1 MMVNATAR
9 VTAATTAS
17 ARDAVLE
24 LVGLGKDY
32 GARTAVHAIDLT
44 LSRGEIFGLL
54 GPNGAGKT
62 TTISMA
68 CGVVPP
74 SRGTA
79 RIAGADIRT
88 RTFDAKRAIGLVP
101 QDFALYDELSPRQN
115 LAFFGELYG
124 LTGGELARRI
134 EGVLG
139 IAGLTDRAGD
149 LVKTF
154 SGGMKRR
161 LNLAAGLIHEPTLL
175 VLDEPTVGVDPQSRR
190 HIFEAIRALRGRGV
204 TILYTSHYM
213 EEVEELCDRVAI
225 MDAGRIVASGPID
238 ELTAQHTTG
247 GLEIEL
253 DGDEAAIAAAAAAA
267 PLGARRAGAMLHLE
281 ARPPYAPAIAAIE
294 AAGAR
299 IRRIGA
305 RRADLE
311 TVFLAL
317 TGRGLRDT

>member
-1 MMVNATAR
+1 M
-9 VTAATTAS
+9 
-17 ARDAVLE
+17 LE

-32 GARTAVHAIDLT
+32 GARTAVQAIDLVIR
-44 LSRGEIFGLL
+44 RGEIFGLL

-79 RIAGADIRT
+79 RIAGHDIRSDA
-88 RTFDAKRAIGLVP
+88 FAAKRAIGLVP
-101 QDFALYDELSPRQN
+101 QDLALYDDLSPRQN
-115 LAFFGELYG
+115 LAFFGQLYG
-124 LTGGELARRI
+124 LTGAELARRI
-134 EGVLG
+134 DWALGV
-139 IAGLTDRAGD
+139 AGLGDRAGD

-161 LNLAAGLIHEPTLL
+161 LNLAAGLIHQPTLL

-190 HIFEAIRALRGRGV
+190 HIFDSIRALQARGM

-225 MDAGRIVASGPID
+225 MDAGAVVASGTLA
-238 ELTAQHTTG
+238 ELRAQHGAG
-247 GLEIEL
+247 GLEVEI
-253 DGDEAAIAAAAAAA
+253 DGDGDAIAAAAAAAA
-267 PLGARRAGAMLHLE
+267 PLGGTRTGAVLRFE
-281 ARPPYAPAIAAIE
+281 PRPAYAPALAAIE
-294 AAGAR
+294 ATGAQ
-299 IRRIGA
+299 IKRIGA
-305 RRADLE
+305 QRADLE

-317 TGRGLRDT
+317 TGRGLRDA

>member
-1 MMVNATAR
+1 M
-9 VTAATTAS
+9 TAS
-17 ARDAVLE
+17 KASNEASNDAVLE

-32 GARTAVHAIDLT
+32 GGRTAVHAIDLT

-74 SRGTA
+74 TRGTA
-79 RIAGADIRT
+79 RVAGADIRT

-101 QDFALYDELSPRQN
+101 QDLALYDELSPRQN
-115 LAFFGELYG
+115 LAFFGQLYG
-124 LTGGELARRI
+124 LAGGELDRRI
-134 EGVLG
+134 DWALG
-139 IAGLTDRAGD
+139 IAGLSDRGGD

-190 HIFEAIRALRGRGV
+190 HIFEAIRALRGRGM

-225 MDAGRIVASGPID
+225 MDAGRIVASGRID
-238 ELTAQHTTG
+238 ELTAQHTTA

-267 PLGARRAGAMLHLE
+267 APLGARRAGATLHLE

-299 IRRIGA
+299 IQRIGA

-317 TGRGLRDT
+317 TGRGLRDA

>member
-1 MMVNATAR
+1 MTANATAR
-9 VTAATTAS
+9 VAAAANAS
-17 ARDAVLE
+17 DAVLE
-24 LVGLGKDY
+24 LIGLGKDY

-101 QDFALYDELSPRQN
+101 QDLALYDELSPRQN
-115 LAFFGELYG
+115 LTFFGQLYG
-124 LTGGELARRI
+124 LAGGELARRI
-134 EGVLG
+134 DWALG
-139 IAGLTDRAGD
+139 IAGLADRAGD

-161 LNLAAGLIHEPTLL
+161 LNLAVGLIHEPTLL

-190 HIFEAIRALRGRGV
+190 HIFEAIRELRGRGM

-225 MDAGRIVASGPID
+225 MDAGRIVASGAID

-253 DGDEAAIAAAAAAA
+253 DGDEAVIAAAAAAAA
-267 PLGARRAGAMLHLE
+267 PLGARRAGATLQLE

-294 AAGAR
+294 ATGAR
-299 IRRIGA
+299 IKRIGA

-317 TGRGLRDT
+317 TGRGLRDA

>member
-1 MMVNATAR
+1 MT
-9 VTAATTAS
+9 

-32 GARTAVHAIDLT
+32 GGRTAVHAVDLT

-68 CGVVPP
+68 CGVVAP

-88 RTFDAKRAIGLVP
+88 QTFAAKRAIGLVP
-101 QDFALYDELSPRQN
+101 QDLALYEELSPRQN
-115 LAFFGELYG
+115 LAFFGQLYG
-124 LTGGELARRI
+124 LAGEELARRI
-134 EGVLG
+134 DWALGV
-139 IAGLTDRAGD
+139 AGLTDRAGD

-175 VLDEPTVGVDPQSRR
+175 VLDEPTVGVDPQSRN
-190 HIFEAIRALRGRGV
+190 HIFESIRALRDRGM

-225 MDAGRIVASGPID
+225 MDAGKVVASGAIA
-238 ELTAQHTTG
+238 ELSAQHSAG

-253 DGDEAAIAAAAAAA
+253 EGDEATIEATLEAMTEAALAAAAGAA
-267 PLGARRAGAMLHLE
+267 PLGARRAGAVLHLE

-294 AAGAR
+294 ATGAR
-299 IRRIGA
+299 IKRIGA

-317 TGRGLRDT
+317 TGRGLRDA

>member
-1 MMVNATAR
+1 M
-9 VTAATTAS
+9 TTTEAPDR
-17 ARDAVLE
+17 APDKAPDAAVLE

-62 TTISMA
+62 TTISMV
-68 CGVVPP
+68 CGVVAP

-79 RIAGADIRT
+79 RIAGADLGT
-88 RTFDAKRAIGLVP
+88 QTYAAKRAIGLVP
-101 QDFALYDELSPRQN
+101 QDLALYDELTPHQN

-124 LTGGELARRI
+124 LSGDLLARRI
-134 EGVLG
+134 DGALG

-175 VLDEPTVGVDPQSRR
+175 VLDEPTVGVDPQSRN
-190 HIFEAIRALRGRGV
+190 HIFGSIRALRDRGT

-225 MDAGRIVASGPID
+225 MDAGRIVASGSIA
-238 ELTAQHTTG
+238 ELCAQHTTG
-247 GLEIEL
+247 GLEVEL
-253 DGDEAAIAAAAAAA
+253 DGDAAAIAAAAAAAA
-267 PLGARRAGAMLHLE
+267 PLGARRAGAVLHLD
-281 ARPPYAPAIAAIE
+281 ARPPYGPAIAAIE
-294 AAGAR
+294 ATGAQ
-299 IRRIGA
+299 IKRIGA

-317 TGRGLRDT
+317 TGRGLRDA

>member
-1 MMVNATAR
+1 MTVN
-9 VTAATTAS
+9 
-17 ARDAVLE
+17 DPVLE
-24 LVGLGKDY
+24 LVGLGKDF
-32 GARTAVHAIDLT
+32 GGRTAVHAVDLAIA
-44 LSRGEIFGLL
+44 RGEIFGLL

-88 RTFDAKRAIGLVP
+88 ETFAAKRAIGLVP
-101 QDFALYDELSPRQN
+101 QDLALYDELSPRQN
-115 LAFFGELYG
+115 LAFFGQLYG
-124 LTGGELARRI
+124 LAGAELDRR
-134 EGVLG
+134 LAWALDL
-139 IAGLTDRAGD
+139 AGLADRAGD

-161 LNLAAGLIHEPTLL
+161 LNLAAGLIHQPTLL
-175 VLDEPTVGVDPQSRR
+175 VLDEPTVGVDPQSRH
-190 HIFEAIRALRGRGV
+190 HIFESIRALRGRGM

-225 MDAGRIVASGPID
+225 MDAGRVVASGAIP
-238 ELTAQHTTG
+238 ELCAQHTRG
-247 GLEIEL
+247 GLEVEL
-253 DGDEAAIAAAAAAA
+253 DGDAPALDAAAAAAA
-267 PLGARRAGAMLHLE
+267 PLGATRTGAALHLP

-294 AAGAR
+294 ATGAR
-299 IRRIGA
+299 IKRIGA

-317 TGRGLRDT
+317 TGRGLRDA